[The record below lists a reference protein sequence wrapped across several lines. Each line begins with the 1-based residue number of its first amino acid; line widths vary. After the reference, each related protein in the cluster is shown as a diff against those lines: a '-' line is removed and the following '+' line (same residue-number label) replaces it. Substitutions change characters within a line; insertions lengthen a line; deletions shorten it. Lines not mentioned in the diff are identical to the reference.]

1 MSVKKLVQTRN
12 IFFNTDSAQQG
23 DGRSASYNLPQSTLH
38 CNENQCMTLTLS
50 SFNMRQGWYRINQH
64 NNKFWVFGA
73 DNTSTPANKLAG
85 TLVTL
90 PEGDYQQF
98 STVGGAAGADLRITS
113 ATPAMTAT
121 APATAT
127 PNLQTIEWT
136 HAGTTTPTKPVYW
149 GYYGDGQTVT
159 RFLAGSTPENT
170 VIGKILHAY
179 NPGYPVTATYPGH
192 GPPDG
197 PNTYRLVVELD
208 DSATIL
214 AVNDEIAFDF
224 ETYETSG
231 ILTQAIVYALRQ
243 ARSKAYGATATSM
256 YNEVNASFQASTK
269 AIQLEITST
278 DAYTDNGDSTLKVVG
293 FYETDET
300 INPTL
305 KSIIDHFGI
314 EGQESRQQ
322 NSYEILGGCYSKTS
336 AANLA
341 ELTELLVSSKPSFA
355 LANQKYYLSSYKAT
369 LQSEECIYLRTNLQG
384 NNYQT
389 TGFDL
394 GGGVIPEIQN
404 SRILAKIPLN
414 NPVFASTLGT
424 VAGAFSNYSYQRPY
438 ELINYT
444 DNGNNL
450 YSLMLDTKKVNYLTL
465 AITDSY
471 GRLLPATAEQ
481 TQCKALSF
489 SCDLR
494 VDVYE
499 EMPITPHDVA
509 TQTY

>member
-73 DNTSTPANKLAG
+73 DNTASNALAG

-90 PEGDYQQF
+90 PEGDYQSF
-98 STVGGAAGADLRITS
+98 SAPGGAAGADLTIDGTNITVSPSTSPSTTGKQIIEFTTS
-113 ATPAMTAT
+113 AT
-121 APATAT
+121 
-127 PNLQTIEWT
+127 
-136 HAGTTTPTKPVYW
+136 TKPNYW
-149 GYYGDGQTVT
+149 DYYGKGQTVT
-159 RFLAGSTPENT
+159 RIMAGNPGVVENT
-170 VIGKILHAY
+170 VIGKILNNYA
-179 NPGYPVTATYPGH
+179 PGEGTGTS
-192 GPPDG
+192 PPQ
-197 PNTYRLVVELD
+197 TYRLEVELD
-208 DSATIL
+208 NNAVIL
-214 AVNDEIAFDF
+214 ATNDVIALDF
-224 ETYETSG
+224 EIYETSG
-231 ILTQAIVYALRQ
+231 YLTHAIVYALRQ
-243 ARSKAYGATATSM
+243 ARHKAHGNGTNLFM

-278 DAYTDNGDSTLKVVG
+278 GAYETSAGSGVSSLKVVG

-314 EGQESRQQ
+314 EGQLSRQQ

-341 ELTELLVSSKPSFA
+341 ELTELLVSSEPSFA
-355 LANQKYYLSSYKAT
+355 LVNQKYYLSSYKAT

-389 TGFDL
+389 TGFDM
-394 GGGVIPEIQN
+394 GGGVAPEIQN

-414 NPVFASTLGT
+414 NPVFASTSGS
-424 VAGAFSNYSYQRPY
+424 VAGAYSSYTYQRPY
-438 ELINYT
+438 EFLNYT

-465 AITDSY
+465 SITDSY